1 MSLDELTGR
10 RYGPVQEQIY
20 AGQVGAYVEATGD
33 DIDRWRCFAPP
44 SFAGALLFAVAPAFL
59 ADPIVVGE
67 VRAVLHGEQTFTWH
81 RPLRIG
87 RPLSVTG
94 TVERVRSRGRT
105 AFITFG
111 LEVADAEAAEPIVQG
126 RSTFA
131 AFAEATGPGN
141 DAGEPDVAER
151 GRNDRASGLE
161 FPPAGAHIEPLEK
174 SASRADLVRYAGAS
188 HDWNPIHWDHAS
200 AVAVGLEGVIVHG
213 LLAAAWVT
221 QAVARYVPGE
231 RPIVDARFRFRSPLR
246 PGVETR
252 VVGEVIDDAAGRFR
266 AALQSETGTHVTAD
280 LAVTR

>member
-1 MSLDELTGR
+1 M
-10 RYGPVQEQIY
+10 
-20 AGQVGAYVEATGD
+20 
-33 DIDRWRCFAPP
+33 
-44 SFAGALLFAVAPAFL
+44 
-59 ADPIVVGE
+59 
-67 VRAVLHGEQTFTWH
+67 
-81 RPLRIG
+81 
-87 RPLSVTG
+87 
-94 TVERVRSRGRT
+94 
-105 AFITFG
+105 
-111 LEVADAEAAEPIVQG
+111 
-126 RSTFA
+126 
-131 AFAEATGPGN
+131 
-141 DAGEPDVAER
+141 
-151 GRNDRASGLE
+151 
-161 FPPAGAHIEPLEK
+161 EPLEK

>member
-10 RYGPVQEQIY
+10 RYGPVQVQIH
-20 AGQVGAYVEATGD
+20 AGQVSAYVEATGD
-33 DIDRWRCFAPP
+33 DPDRWRCFAPP

-59 ADPIVVGE
+59 ADPIVVEE

-81 RPLRIG
+81 RPLQIG

-94 TVERVRSRGRT
+94 NVERVRSRGGA

-111 LEVADAEAAEPIVQG
+111 LEVAGAVPIVQG

-131 AFAEATGPGN
+131 AFTEAAPAGG
-141 DAGEPDVAER
+141 DGGEPDVAER
-151 GRNDRASGLE
+151 GRNERASALE
-161 FPPAGAHIEPLEK
+161 FPPSGAHIEPLAK

-188 HDWNPIHWDHAS
+188 HDWNPIHWDHAG
-200 AVAVGLEGVIVHG
+200 AVAAGLEGVIVHG

-221 QAVARYVPGE
+221 QAVVRYVPGE
-231 RPIVDARFRFRSPLR
+231 RPIADARFRFRAPLR

-252 VVGEVIDDAAGRFR
+252 VVGEVVDDAAGRFR
-266 AALQSETGTHVTAD
+266 ATLQSERATHVTAD